1 MITIIS
7 TYTQQ
12 VSTIHP
18 DLIIEVPF
26 KYKAVVNHDGYE
38 VDVIEVHNMDGANA
52 MPLSVD
58 KSVYST
64 DRFLAYIREDARTKA
79 YQITK
84 VSSHEQA
91 FNRGH

>member
-1 MITIIS
+1 MTTIIS

-12 VSTIHP
+12 VTTIHP

-26 KYKAVVNHDGYE
+26 KYKAVVHPDGSE
-38 VDVIEVHNMDGANA
+38 VDIIEVHTMDGANA

-64 DRFLAYIREDARTKA
+64 DRFLAYIREDARAKA
-79 YQITK
+79 YQLTK
-84 VSSHEQA
+84 KSSHEQRT
-91 FNRGH
+91 N

>member
-7 TYTQQ
+7 TYVQQ
-12 VSTIHP
+12 VPTIHP

-26 KYKAVVNHDGYE
+26 KYKAVVNPDGYE
-38 VDVIEVHNMDGANA
+38 VDVIEVHTMDGDNA

-58 KSVYST
+58 KNIFSI
-64 DRFLAYIREDARTKA
+64 DRFLAHIREDARAKA

-84 VSSHEQA
+84 SKTHV
-91 FNRGH
+91 